1 MREHIA
7 DFIEKNQFE
16 PADQMEPTFV
26 VDVDDLRNFLSGFT
40 LIEGPFRIED
50 KEPEVDQTVLA
61 FNGRTWEQCYYDQDA
76 FLLDDGN
83 HEPVFEDVT
92 HWMPMPDP
100 IKE

>member
-1 MREHIA
+1 MR
-7 DFIEKNQFE
+7 DFLPKEIKIHNAFG
-16 PADQMEPTFV
+16 AVCSWDV
-26 VDVDDLRNFLSGFT
+26 VDAKELNEFFKNHVILP
-40 LIEGPFRIED
+40 GPFRIED
-50 KEPEVDQTVLA
+50 KEPKVDQTVLA